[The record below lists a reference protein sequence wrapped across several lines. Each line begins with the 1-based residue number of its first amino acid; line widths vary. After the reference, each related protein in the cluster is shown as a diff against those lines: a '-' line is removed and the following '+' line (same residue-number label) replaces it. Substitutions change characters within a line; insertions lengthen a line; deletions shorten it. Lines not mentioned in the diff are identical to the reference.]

1 MKRSVLT
8 VISSL
13 ALSFSLGALLS
24 LNACQ
29 AVKPEAVA
37 AVPLVKRDFE
47 HVLVSEGALV
57 PTVQETLNIPRRVY
71 GSLEMLL
78 PEGQFVK
85 KGTVVARVSTRE
97 ANERMA
103 SFSERFEN
111 ERAELMKQ
119 RAEMPLER
127 LKIQSEVKAKERDA
141 KIAQLDLQTTREGP
155 RLNERVQAKVNVDVP
170 TLQQSAYPLDEKEA
184 LYAKGYL
191 AEQELLEARL
201 ENERLKTQIETAEL
215 ALKQQS
221 QGYRQPEI
229 HAAELKARSAQ
240 LEARISKL
248 NAQAQQGL
256 LRTKTRNQG
265 SRVQNFERRS
275 SSMQERLNA
284 GELRAPIDGVVLYP
298 LIWGSETPYVG
309 MQVWGGLPV
318 VQVAKTDKLRIE
330 TRINEFDIPHVKA
343 GQSVTLTSPAFP
355 GKVFPAKVTKVQKL
369 AKYKDEN
376 KPVGLKYFD
385 VEIALDK
392 QAPELKANMTLTVNI
407 NVQTLKQVWVAPLEA
422 VSTKEANKSFLNLE
436 QNGDVVEREVK
447 VLARSDNF
455 VALDGSF
462 SGNERLSLEAGGDQ
476 P

>member
-1 MKRSVLT
+1 MKQPVKLPSKQLVL
-8 VISSL
+8 I
-13 ALSFSLGALLS
+13 ALLTLATS
-24 LNACQ
+24 LSACQ
-29 AVKPEAVA
+29 GTKTEVSA

-47 HVLVSEGALV
+47 HVLISDGALV
-57 PTVQETLNIPRRVY
+57 PTVQETLTVPRRIY

-78 PEGQFVK
+78 PEGQMVK
-85 KGTVVARVSTRE
+85 KGTVIARVSTRE

-119 RAEMPLER
+119 RAELPLER

-141 KIAQLDLQTTREGP
+141 KVAQLDLQTTREGP
-155 RLNERVQAKVNVDVP
+155 RLDERVQAKVNLDIP

-191 AEQELLEARL
+191 PEQELLEARL
-201 ENERLKTQIETAEL
+201 EYERLQTQIQTAEITL
-215 ALKQQS
+215 EQQS
-221 QGYRQPEI
+221 QAYRKPEI
-229 HAAELKARSAQ
+229 RAAELKARSAQ

-248 NAQAQQGL
+248 NGQAQQGL
-256 LRTKTRNQG
+256 MRTKARNQG
-265 SRVQNFERRS
+265 SRVQNFERRT

-343 GQSVTLTSPAFP
+343 GQRVSLTSPAFP
-355 GKVFPAKVTKVQKL
+355 GQSFPAKVTKVQKL

-385 VEIALDK
+385 VEITLDK
-392 QAPELKANMTLTVNI
+392 QTPALKANMTLEVRI
-407 NVQTLKQVWVAPLEA
+407 NVQILKQVWVAPLES
-422 VSTKEANKSFLNLE
+422 VSTKEANKTYLSLE
-436 QNGDVVEREVK
+436 DNGRIVEREVK
-447 VLARSDNF
+447 VLARSEDF
-455 VALDGSF
+455 IALEGDFTGS
-462 SGNERLSLEAGGDQ
+462 EHLSLSAGGDS
-476 P
+476 